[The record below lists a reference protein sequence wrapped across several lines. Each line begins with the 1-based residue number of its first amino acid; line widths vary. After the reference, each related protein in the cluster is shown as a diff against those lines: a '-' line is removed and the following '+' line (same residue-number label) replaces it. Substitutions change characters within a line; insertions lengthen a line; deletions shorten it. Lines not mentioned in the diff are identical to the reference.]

1 MKSGRQV
8 KNKIHMDELN
18 KYIRKRYDRWLDYST
33 YHCTCAGIDGEGV
46 DVLNEVLCD
55 LLQKPQEQ
63 LLSLLNKKSG
73 QYRELDYF
81 VLRMIKLN
89 ATSPT
94 SPYRYRYKGIPT
106 DGNVDYQRL
115 DLEDE
120 IVDEDAED
128 RVDTILSQ
136 TRQVRQVLDELNLED
151 DIRAI
156 FEWRFFHHEPY
167 SSWEGPESDKFLYE
181 TYRKVIELIKSHIRG
196 ETLF

>member
-1 MKSGRQV
+1 MK
-8 KNKIHMDELN
+8 ELRE
-18 KYIRKRYDRWLDYST
+18 YIRKRYDRWLDYST

-63 LLSLLNKKSG
+63 LSSLLNKKSG

-94 SPYRYRYKGIPT
+94 SPYRYRYKGLPVNA
-106 DGNVDYQRL
+106 DVDYQRL
-115 DLEDE
+115 SIEDE
-120 IVDEDAED
+120 TFDEDEED
-128 RVDTILSQ
+128 RIDVILDQ
-136 TRQVRQVLDELNLED
+136 MHQVRDALDEL
-151 DIRAI
+151 DISEEARKI
-156 FEWRFFHHEPY
+156 FEWRFFHHNSFSE
-167 SSWEGPESDKFLYE
+167 WEGPEEDKFLYE
-181 TYRKVIELIKSHIRG
+181 TYKKVITLIKSHIRG